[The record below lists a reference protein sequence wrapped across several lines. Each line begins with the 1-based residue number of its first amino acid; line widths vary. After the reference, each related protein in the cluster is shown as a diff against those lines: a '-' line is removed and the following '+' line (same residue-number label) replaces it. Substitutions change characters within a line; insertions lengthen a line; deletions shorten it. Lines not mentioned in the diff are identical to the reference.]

1 MNAAR
6 DVGGMDIPGINFHPL
21 TEIDPTRYSVH
32 VNGPWCTTFAFLDG
46 DAHDAD
52 YEKCH

>member
-21 TEIDPTRYSVH
+21 TGIDPTRYSAH